1 MVKDSS
7 LTVTISAKP
16 IEVKARRKKDEEKKE
31 IQRIKEVYQVYH
43 VQLCD
48 DEYYEPFYWKEGS
61 FQKHVHW
68 N

>member
-7 LTVTISAKP
+7 LTITVSAKP
-16 IEVKARRKKDEEKKE
+16 KEVKARRKKDEEKKE
-31 IQRIKEVYQVYH
+31 VQRIKEAYH
-43 VQLCD
+43 VQLCN
-48 DEYYEPFYWKEGS
+48 EVYYEPFYWKEGS

>member
-7 LTVTISAKP
+7 FTISAKP
-16 IEVKARRKKDEEKKE
+16 IEIKARRKKDKEKKKL
-31 IQRIKEVYQVYH
+31 QSIKEAYH
-43 VQLCD
+43 AQLCN
-48 DEYYEPFYWKEGS
+48 EVYYEPFYWVEGS

>member
-7 LTVTISAKP
+7 VTITIAAKP
-16 IEVKARRKKDEEKKE
+16 IEVKERKKKDEEKKKL
-31 IQRIKEVYQVYH
+31 QSIKEVYR

-48 DEYYEPFYWKEGS
+48 DLYYEPFYWDKGS

-68 N
+68 NS